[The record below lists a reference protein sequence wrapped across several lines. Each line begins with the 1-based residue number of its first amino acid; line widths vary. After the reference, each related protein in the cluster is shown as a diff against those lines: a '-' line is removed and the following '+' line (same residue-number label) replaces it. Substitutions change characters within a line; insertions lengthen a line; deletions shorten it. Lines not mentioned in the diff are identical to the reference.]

1 MTRTEKKTRMYNQ
14 CMVCKRRKTGREKL
28 ENGCTQVLLK
38 DGGENVFYNY
48 IELGSGRHIFFFFG
62 LSFV

>member
-1 MTRTEKKTRMYNQ
+1 MYNQ

-38 DGGENVFYNY
+38 DGGKNVFYNY
-48 IELGSGRHIFFFFG
+48 IELGSERHIFFFFG